1 MAPKMKRHIPL
12 KDKIGYL
19 LLPLLLLSQRASA
32 DPLNGGLGDAF
43 ALLLVVLGVLCAII
57 IAGLVLSIISYS
69 ARHKAPA
76 KVAWFFVILGKAI
89 TVAIQYGFSSSFGYS
104 GILSLPANISLILM
118 LAALEPHLAGR
129 KFMMSYIFRSA
140 LSYSV
145 VLGMLY
151 YVLGISR
158 FGIYSPYFVIGVSVL
173 LLIGLVTWQVYRL
186 LSVSNS
192 KGIKYTGYYEP
203 MLWGIMICATVYFM
217 NIGLSFFVQFRTI
230 MEHPDFMA
238 SMLLGVYPQNI
249 INFVSWVIPGLVAYG
264 IYDAQHRQQTR

>member
-1 MAPKMKRHIPL
+1 MKRYLPL

-19 LLPLLLLSQRASA
+19 LLPLLLLSQRAVA

-43 ALLLVVLGVLCAII
+43 VLMLALLCIVIVLIFT
-57 IAGLVLSIISYS
+57 GLIFSIISYR
-69 ARHKAPA
+69 ARHKAPTA
-76 KVAWFFVILGKAI
+76 AAWFFVILGKVI
-89 TVAIQYGFSSSFGYS
+89 TVAIHYRLSYSFGYA
-104 GILSLPANISLILM
+104 GLLNLPANISLILL
-118 LAALEPHLAGR
+118 LASLEPHLSGR
-129 KFMMSYIFRSA
+129 KFMVSYIFRSA

-192 KGIKYTGYYEP
+192 KGIKYTSYYEP
-203 MLWGIMICATVYFM
+203 MLWGIMICATLYLM
-217 NIGLSFFVQFRTI
+217 NIGLSFIVQFRTI

-264 IYDAQHRQQTR
+264 IYNAQHRQQAR